1 MLWIYY
7 TNLFLV
13 LGDYVLVMSHAVKA
27 MTGGTMCLP
36 TAGLLASTLMFAI
49 SQLNHTM
56 ALLGR
61 TASTVSLLCLLV
73 VLVQCL
79 WALQTNDGTTPTS
92 SPPAQSQERP
102 STATF
107 HSVWAK
113 LAALGSIGF
122 AVGSQKLF
130 LNIRHEMKDRRDA
143 PYSLAT
149 SLSAFG
155 GLYVLVCVLAGQ
167 SECWKPDAM
176 NRLSRS
182 IDKTGHAGSSWF
194 LPFSRFFF
202 LPERTVLFL
211 PLVLTVT
218 PPFHRSF
225 PLDPPGLLLDAI
237 PIGTT
242 QRAVAGLLLW
252 IHVAVSYAINS
263 QALCAS
269 LDRLCLL
276 SYIPSMR
283 TQPPKRRWLFL
294 TLGVATAS
302 YLLSN
307 AVPFFQNLV
316 SLIGALTS
324 VPLTTTAPA
333 LLYRKVMPTILTW
346 SSTSSSSTTTITTSA
361 VIGGGGYRTRWWL
374 CLARWGSIGLLL
386 YSIIF
391 LVGSL
396 SGSLFSIEQSWAKS
410 GRAPFSCDL

>member
-1 MLWIYY
+1 MVFC
-7 TNLFLV
+7 LFLV
-13 LGDYVLVMSHAVKA
+13 
-27 MTGGTMCLP
+27 
-36 TAGLLASTLMFAI
+36 
-49 SQLNHTM
+49 
-56 ALLGR
+56 
-61 TASTVSLLCLLV
+61 
-73 VLVQCL
+73 
-79 WALQTNDGTTPTS
+79 S
-92 SPPAQSQERP
+92 SS
-102 STATF
+102 
-107 HSVWAK
+107 
-113 LAALGSIGF
+113 
-122 AVGSQKLF
+122 F
-130 LNIRHEMKDRRDA
+130 LNV
-143 PYSLAT
+143 PFYSYP
-149 SLSAFG
+149 
-155 GLYVLVCVLAGQ
+155 LYLL
-167 SECWKPDAM
+167 
-176 NRLSRS
+176 L
-182 IDKTGHAGSSWF
+182 
-194 LPFSRFFF
+194 LPS
-202 LPERTVLFL
+202 
-211 PLVLTVT
+211 
-218 PPFHRSF
+218 FHRSF